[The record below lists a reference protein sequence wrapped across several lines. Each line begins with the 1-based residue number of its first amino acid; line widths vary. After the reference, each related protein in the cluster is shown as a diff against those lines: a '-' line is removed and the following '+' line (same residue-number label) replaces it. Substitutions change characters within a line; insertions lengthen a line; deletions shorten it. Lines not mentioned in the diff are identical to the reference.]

1 MDTFHSWIS
10 HLITAMVLVIT
21 WRLLVPV
28 AVRAALWF
36 PVTAT
41 LVRLGWRAVA
51 DACGLADRRRR
62 PVRRSELGELLWG
75 SDGRPRSGVQYRIL
89 APGMRQLRPTRF
101 GWTCVLRLRPGQT
114 PDDVVRVADR
124 LAHSWAAHAV
134 RVSPWGPG
142 RVRLVVNRRD
152 PLLRVAVPAQDGQL
166 LRVRIGRLDTGRPWI
181 LDFRVVPHWLI
192 AGATQSG
199 KSTLLNAVI
208 VGLAPQPVALVG
220 FDLKGGMEFTPYAP
234 RMSALATTRGECVDV
249 LRDLVSL
256 LATRMGLCRA
266 HGARDIWTL
275 PADVERPVPIVVLV
289 DEVAELFLMAT
300 RDEKAEISETAT
312 HMIRVAQLGRALG
325 VHLVVAGQRIGSD
338 LGPGVTALRSQ
349 LSGRVCHRVN
359 DPETASMT
367 LGGLDPAALDAAR
380 AISAAVPGVAVVASD
395 SSGWNTARA
404 GQVTTAT
411 AEATAGQWSDLA
423 VPWEQ
428 LLPAVDLDL
437 DLDLDP
443 AWLAEGSVDPEL
455 ATVADAP

>member
-1 MDTFHSWIS
+1 
-10 HLITAMVLVIT
+10 
-21 WRLLVPV
+21 
-28 AVRAALWF
+28 
-36 PVTAT
+36 
-41 LVRLGWRAVA
+41 VRLGWRDVA
-51 DACGLADRRRR
+51 DACGLADRKRKR
-62 PVRRSELGELLWG
+62 VRRSDLGGLLLG
-75 SDGRPRSGVQYRIL
+75 STERPRSTVEYRLL
-89 APGMRQLRPTRF
+89 APGMRRLRPTWF

-114 PDDVVRVADR
+114 PDDVFKVAER
-124 LAHSWAAHAV
+124 LAHSWGAHAV
-134 RVSPWGPG
+134 RVTHWGPG
-142 RVRLVVNRRD
+142 RVRLTVNRRD
-152 PLLRVAVPAQDGQL
+152 PLAVVPVPSQDGEL
-166 LRVRIGRLDTGRPWI
+166 LRVRIGRLDTGRPWVV
-181 LDFRVVPHWLI
+181 DFLTVPHWLI

-249 LRDLVSL
+249 LRDLISL
-256 LATRMGLCRA
+256 MAHRMQLCKT

-275 PADVERPVPIVVLV
+275 PRDVERPIPIVVLV

-367 LGGLDPAALDAAR
+367 LGDLDPAALDAAR
-380 AISAAVPGVAVVASD
+380 AIPAATPGVAVTAAD
-395 SSGWNTARA
+395 SGGWNTARA
-404 GQVTTAT
+404 GLVTTAE
-411 AEATAGQWSDLA
+411 AEACAREHASLA
-423 VPWEQ
+423 VPWAQ
-428 LLPAVDLDL
+428 LLPGVELDV
-437 DLDLDP
+437 DP
-443 AWLAEGSVDPEL
+443 AWLPGDGDEDREE
-455 ATVADAP
+455 DAAA

>member
-1 MDTFHSWIS
+1 VGFARS
-10 HLITAMVLVIT
+10 LLPYAVVVLALVAA

-28 AVRAALWF
+28 AVRAVVWF
-36 PVTAT
+36 PITAA
-41 LVRLGWRAVA
+41 LVRLGWPGVA
-51 DACGLADRRRR
+51 DACGLADRKRKR
-62 PVRRSELGELLWG
+62 VRRSDLSGLLLG
-75 SDGRPRSGVQYRIL
+75 SDGRPYTTTEYRIL
-89 APGMRQLRPTRF
+89 PPGMRRLRPTWF

-114 PDDVVRVADR
+114 PDDVFKTAER

-134 RVSPWGPG
+134 RVTHWGPG
-142 RVRLVVNRRD
+142 RVRLTVNRRD
-152 PLLRVAVPAQDGQL
+152 PLATIGVPSQDGEL
-166 LRVRIGRLDTGRPWI
+166 LRVRIGRLDTGRPWVI
-181 LDFRVVPHWLI
+181 DLRIVPHWLI

-234 RMSALATTRGECVDV
+234 RMSALATTRAECVQV

-256 LATRMGLCRA
+256 LAARMDLCRS

-275 PADVERPVPIVVLV
+275 PDGVERPVPVVVLV

-367 LGGLDPAALDAAR
+367 LGDLDPAALDAAR
-380 AISAAVPGVAVVASD
+380 AIPAATPGVAVVASD
-395 SSGWNTARA
+395 SGGWHTARA
-404 GQVTTAT
+404 GLVTTAE
-411 AEATAGQWSDLA
+411 AEATARDHQQLA
-423 VPWEQ
+423 VPCERLVPGTVLEPDPTWLE
-428 LLPAVDLDL
+428 PAESA
-437 DLDLDP
+437 DP
-443 AWLAEGSVDPEL
+443 QPALVGGDGS
-455 ATVADAP
+455 

>member
-1 MDTFHSWIS
+1 VGVVRS
-10 HLITAMVLVIT
+10 LLQYVLLALALVVG

-28 AVRAALWF
+28 AVRAVLWF

-41 LVRLGWRAVA
+41 FVRLGWPGVA
-51 DACGLADRRRR
+51 DACGLADKKRKR
-62 PVRRSELGELLWG
+62 VRRSELSGLLLG
-75 SDGRPRSGVQYRIL
+75 SASGPHTTTEFRIL
-89 APGMRQLRPTRF
+89 PPGMRWLRPTWF

-114 PDDVVRVADR
+114 PDDVINVADR
-124 LAHSWAAHAV
+124 LAHSWGAHTV
-134 RVSPWGPG
+134 RVTPGGPG
-142 RVRLVVNRRD
+142 RVQLTVNRRD
-152 PLLRVAVPAQDGQL
+152 PLLCVTVPVQDGQL
-166 LRVRIGRLDTGRPWI
+166 LRMRIGRLDTGRPWVI
-181 LDFRVVPHWLI
+181 DFRVAPHWLI

-234 RMSALATTRGECVDV
+234 RMSALATTRTECVHV

-256 LATRMGLCRA
+256 LAVRMQLCRS

-275 PADVERPVPIVVLV
+275 PADVDRPVPIVVLV

-300 RDEKAEISETAT
+300 KDERAEISETAT

-325 VHLVVAGQRIGSD
+325 VHLIVAGQRIGSD

-367 LGGLDPAALDAAR
+367 FGDLDPAALDAAR
-380 AISAAVPGVAVVASD
+380 TIPAATPGVAVVASD
-395 SSGWNTARA
+395 SGGWHLARA
-404 GQVTTAT
+404 GLVTTVEAEVT
-411 AEATAGQWSDLA
+411 AREHQQLA

-428 LLPAVDLDL
+428 LMPGAALE
-437 DLDLDP
+437 LDP
-443 AWLAEGSVDPEL
+443 DW
-455 ATVADAP
+455 VADEPAELVSVGGDRP